1 MAGLKISALPAGTEL
16 ADTDLIPYVDVSDT
30 SEAPTGTTKYMEKS
44 LLAIPSIVVE
54 SGIFDPAPVEI
65 AGLTTITGYSGK
77 YTKIGDIVT
86 GGCLIRTILSGA
98 SASYNFQI
106 PIECSDVFANGK
118 QIIFAVSCNT
128 PTDEFTEYAIQSET
142 GTNQV
147 VVTIVAAGTVTI
159 EMYIMFT
166 YSITL

>member
-1 MAGLKISALPAGTEL
+1 MAGIKISALPEGTVL
-16 ADTDLIPYVDVSDT
+16 ADNDLIPYVDVSDT
-30 SEAPTGTTKYMEKS
+30 SEAATGTTKFMLKS
-44 LLAIPSIVVE
+44 LLAIPTKIE
-54 SGIFDPAPVEI
+54 SGTFDPAPVEI
-65 AGLTTITGYSGK
+65 AGLTTITGSSGK
-77 YTKIGDIVT
+77 YTKIDDIVT

-106 PIECSDVFANGK
+106 PIECSDVFADGK
-118 QIIFAVSCNT
+118 QIIFAVSCHT

-166 YSITL
+166 YSVTL